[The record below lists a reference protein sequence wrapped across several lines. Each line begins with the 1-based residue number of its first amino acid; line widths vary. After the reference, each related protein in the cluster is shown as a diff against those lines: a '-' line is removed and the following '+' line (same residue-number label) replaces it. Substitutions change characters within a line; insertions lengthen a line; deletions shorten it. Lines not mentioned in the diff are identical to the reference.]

1 MNPVFFASAGRWRQW
16 LSRHHAVESEVWVG
30 FHKVASGKPS
40 ISWPEAV
47 DEALCFGWI
56 DGVRR
61 SIDPTCYVIRFT
73 PRRPGS
79 KWSAVNVQRIAALER
94 EGRVHPAG
102 RTALQAW
109 KGRPSGYS
117 YEERDQA
124 RLTPA
129 QEKAFRAD
137 RQAWKYFQDQA
148 PWYRRTATFWVVSAK
163 KEATRERRL
172 AALIAASARG
182 EPIRP
187 LSRKK
192 PASGPGQRSP

>member
-1 MNPVFFASAGRWRQW
+1 MNPVFFASPGRWRQW
-16 LSRHHAVESEVWVG
+16 LSRHHARETEVWVG
-30 FHKVASGKPS
+30 FHKAATGKPS

-61 SIDPTCYVIRFT
+61 SIDATCYVIRFT

-79 KWSAVNVQRIAALER
+79 KWSAVNVRRVAVLDS
-94 EGRVHPAG
+94 EGRMQPAG
-102 RTALQAW
+102 RRAFQAW
-109 KGRPSGYS
+109 NGRSSGYS
-117 YEERDQA
+117 YEERERA
-124 RLTPA
+124 RFTPV

-137 RQAWKYFQDQA
+137 RQAWAYFQAQA

-172 AALIAASARG
+172 AALIAASAAG
-182 EPIRP
+182 EPIGP
-187 LSRKK
+187 LNRKP
-192 PASGPGQRSP
+192 PAGER